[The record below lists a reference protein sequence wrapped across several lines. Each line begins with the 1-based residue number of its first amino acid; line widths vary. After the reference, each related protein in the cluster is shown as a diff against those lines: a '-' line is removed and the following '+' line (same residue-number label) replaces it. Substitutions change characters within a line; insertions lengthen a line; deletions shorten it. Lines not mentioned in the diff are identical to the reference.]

1 MKVKA
6 FPLVLLWVVALSL
19 LAGGAVTCAAAAEEM
34 KIRALLVWG
43 TDEAQPP
50 AGKNYQPL
58 DPEIRKRL
66 RALKWKNYF
75 EVRRIDFT
83 ASTTA
88 QKNVPVSDKC
98 SLDVRA
104 LANSQVEVTL
114 IGKGKVVT
122 TVKGALPK
130 NQILVPGGDAP
141 NDTAWLVILKRLD

>member
-6 FPLVLLWVVALSL
+6 FPWVPLWAVVFSL
-19 LAGGAVTCAAAAEEM
+19 LAGGSLTRAYAGEEM

-43 TDEAQPP
+43 TDEEKPP
-50 AGKNYQPL
+50 AGKDYQLL

-75 EVRRIDFT
+75 EVKRVDFT

-88 QKNVPVSDKC
+88 QGNVPVSDKC
-98 SLDVRA
+98 SLEVRA
-104 LANSQVEVTL
+104 LANSQVEVKL
-114 IGKGKVVT
+114 VGKGKVVT

-130 NQILVPGGDAP
+130 NEILVPGGDAP

>member
-1 MKVKA
+1 MKVRA
-6 FPLVLLWVVALSL
+6 FPWVLLQLVLPLLVVTGSF
-19 LAGGAVTCAAAAEEM
+19 TCAQAAEEM
-34 KIRALLVWG
+34 KIRAILVWG
-43 TDEAQPP
+43 TDEPQPP
-50 AGKNYQPL
+50 PGKNYLPL

-75 EVRRIDFT
+75 EVKHVDFT
-83 ASTTA
+83 ASA
-88 QKNVPVSDKC
+88 SGQKNIPVSEKC

-104 LANSQVEVTL
+104 LADSQVEVTL
-114 IGKGKVVT
+114 IGKGKAVT